1 MTKIFFWIDWN
12 DDDSSW
18 IFAEMSK
25 LDLEKKSKRRTRD
38 PFELKRGR
46 ERTKNLK
53 GIAPKSEIKK
63 RNEEFGKWENWKKV
77 ERNSRIENLSRREK
91 RILKEFGS
99 R

>member
-1 MTKIFFWIDWN
+1 
-12 DDDSSW
+12 
-18 IFAEMSK
+18 MSK

-63 RNEEFGKWENWKKV
+63 KEMKNLENGKIEKK
-77 ERNSRIENLSRREK
+77 SRE
-91 RILKEFGS
+91 ILE
-99 R
+99 

>member
-1 MTKIFFWIDWN
+1 
-12 DDDSSW
+12 
-18 IFAEMSK
+18 MSK

-63 RNEEFGKWENWKKV
+63 EMKNLENGKIEKV
-77 ERNSRIENLSRREK
+77 ERNSRKENLSWRENDQ
-91 RILKEFGS
+91 RNSKEFNWS

>member
-1 MTKIFFWIDWN
+1 
-12 DDDSSW
+12 
-18 IFAEMSK
+18 MSK

-63 RNEEFGKWENWKKV
+63 RNEEFGKWEN
-77 ERNSRIENLSRREK
+77 
-91 RILKEFGS
+91 
-99 R
+99 